1 MGREK
6 YLGAIWLDLVRFG
19 EIEARGGGAEAW
31 ERGGFMAGWLSVFCI
46 LGPVALATVAST
58 MYVRSKPVRRGTSR
72 RKQVSV
78 NDNVLF
84 F

>member
-31 ERGGFMAGWLSVFCI
+31 EGGSVGDSWL
-46 LGPVALATVAST
+46 VA
-58 MYVRSKPVRRGTSR
+58 
-72 RKQVSV
+72 
-78 NDNVLF
+78 
-84 F
+84 